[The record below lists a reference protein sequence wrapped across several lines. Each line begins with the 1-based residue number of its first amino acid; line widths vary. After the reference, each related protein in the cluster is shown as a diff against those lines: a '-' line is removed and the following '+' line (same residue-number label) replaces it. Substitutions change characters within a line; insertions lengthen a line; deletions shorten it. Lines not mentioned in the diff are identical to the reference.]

1 MDELIKY
8 SKKQLFYARVRTLAS
23 IVTAGGLVICL
34 FILMPVVLDSV
45 TKANAIMEQASETI
59 ILADT
64 ALESITEMSDSI
76 TEMGDSMDTLIMEN
90 AESVEAVM
98 KKIEAVDF
106 EGLNSAIKDLGTV
119 IEPLAK
125 FFNKF

>member
-125 FFNKF
+125 FFKKF

>member
-1 MDELIKY
+1 MPESERWHL
-8 SKKQLFYARVRTLAS
+8 
-23 IVTAGGLVICL
+23 TAGGLVICL

-125 FFNKF
+125 FFKKF

>member
-76 TEMGDSMDTLIMEN
+76 TEMGDSMDTWKMQNL
-90 AESVEAVM
+90 
-98 KKIEAVDF
+98 
-106 EGLNSAIKDLGTV
+106 
-119 IEPLAK
+119 
-125 FFNKF
+125 